1 LFLCGMLK
9 AAISQRGMAA
19 LFALFAPLLP
29 TPVANTGRLWLLRF
43 GLYELTRAKQHA
55 TDWVWIMDHTIQ
67 LGPWKC
73 LIILGVRLS
82 EWAPGY
88 GPLEHEDMALLNL
101 TPMESSSGEKVEE
114 QMRAALEQ
122 TGEPREVLTDGGSDL
137 IRGFQLFSK
146 DHPGIALIRDIKH
159 KGATLLKHRLEADP
173 RWARFVTQSSQT
185 KLQVTQTSLAF
196 LNPPSLKRK
205 ARYMNLNTLVRWGR
219 DALAFLDCPQAVCG
233 EPLDYEGLEKKL
245 GWLREYREALEEW
258 SELLELIETAVEY
271 VRQRGFHGQAA
282 EELRSELTPL
292 ATCAAGQEMQKDLL
306 EFVGEQSAYARTAE
320 RLVGSSEVIES
331 VIGKYKR
338 LQSTH
343 SQGGTTGMILSV
355 GAIVREKTS
364 ETIREALTGTTTQAV
379 LEWCGRHLGTTLQ
392 SQRRLAFN
400 RNTNGIQ
407 NSA

>member
-1 LFLCGMLK
+1 MLK

-19 LFALFAPLLP
+19 LFTLFAPMLP

-43 GLYELTRAKQHA
+43 GLYELIRPKQHA

-82 EWAPGY
+82 DWAPDY

-114 QMRAALEQ
+114 QMRATLEQ
-122 TGEPREVLTDGGSDL
+122 TGEPREILTDGGSDL

-146 DHPGIALIRDIKH
+146 DRPRIALIRDIKH
-159 KGATLLKHRLEADP
+159 KGATLLKHNLEADP
-173 RWARFVTQSSQT
+173 RWARFVTQSNQT

-205 ARYMNLNTLVRWGR
+205 ARYMNLDTLVRWGR
-219 DALAFLDCPQAVCG
+219 DALAFLECPQAVSG

-258 SELLELIETAVEY
+258 SELLALVETAVGY
-271 VRQRGFHGQAA
+271 VRQQGFHLQAV

-292 ATCAAGQEMQKDLL
+292 ATYTAGQELQKALL

-364 ETIREALTGTTTQAV
+364 ETIREALTGVTTHAV
-379 LEWCGRHLGTTLQ
+379 LEWCARRLGTTLQ
-392 SQRRLAFN
+392 AQRRLAFSGN
-400 RNTNGIQ
+400 KNEIQ
-407 NSA
+407 TTA